1 MIESETHYS
10 TWSNSSKDNFKQNV
24 IALLRQ
30 RIHVKFLN
38 LHLPILLLYIISV
51 LSSLPSLWLQ
61 SAESQLLAFPIHEKK
76 HAAEWIKDID
86 GIVWYFGA
94 STRENWSNNWQFS
107 CHVEQG
113 LGIEKIGIYNWLC
126 WAIFFSGPFRWGI
139 YFCFIRQN
147 IFLLKTRLFV

>member
-10 TWSNSSKDNFKQNV
+10 TWSNSWKDDFKQNV
-24 IALLRQ
+24 IVLLRQ
-30 RIHVKFLN
+30 RIQVKFLN

-61 SAESQLLAFPIHEKK
+61 SAESQWLAFPIHEKK

-94 STRENWSNNWQFS
+94 STRENWSNNWQFFKA
-107 CHVEQG
+107 CRAR
-113 LGIEKIGIYNWLC
+113 LRNRKKIRWPC
-126 WAIFFSGPFRWGI
+126 WAIFFSGPLRWGI

-147 IFLLKTRLFV
+147 IMEKFPTFVHN